1 MEDVDK
7 YVDWKGTPIVV
18 GSVVIVDTAPED
30 ASGTAPGR
38 VVRIDYPDYDYSDE
52 LERAVQFGPYIWVQ
66 WPEFEEG
73 DTERF
78 TGFTPNSWEDP
89 NLHQFDDLTVVV

>member
-1 MEDVDK
+1 MDDVDK

-18 GSVVIVDTAPED
+18 GSVVIVDIEGT
-30 ASGTAPGR
+30 SGTAPGK
-38 VVRIDYPDYDYSDE
+38 VVRIDYPDYDYDDY
-52 LERAVQFGPYIWVQ
+52 LERAVQYGPYVWVQ

-73 DTERF
+73 DTEKF
-78 TGFTPNSWEDP
+78 TGFTISRYEDP